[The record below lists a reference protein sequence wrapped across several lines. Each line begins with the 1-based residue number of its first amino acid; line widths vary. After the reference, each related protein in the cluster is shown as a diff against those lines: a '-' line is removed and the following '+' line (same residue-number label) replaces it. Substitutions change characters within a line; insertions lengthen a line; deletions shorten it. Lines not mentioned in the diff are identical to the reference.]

1 MAFDN
6 EERSAQAM
14 PREGLSTWLCPCR
27 RDLQVEERRV
37 NKSEAV
43 HYDKVRAIF
52 DILNGKREADL
63 LLKNLNILD
72 VHGETVYQGSILVY
86 DKRIVALNPD
96 ETILKV
102 KDVFDGKG
110 LYAIPGLIDAHIHFE
125 SQLAHPTALAEAMV
139 PCGTTTIYAE
149 CLDLLSAAGDE
160 GVEAAESLFKD
171 YDKLPYRLYAFAPGK
186 KTAASVTEAVLQME
200 PVIGLGEFEHF
211 TYSSG
216 DDDDF
221 RKAAWV
227 RAKGGFMNGHWG
239 VTALSDMVLNYLP
252 AIGVSNNHDVW
263 NEKDIE
269 KSIRYGF
276 PTHIKFGVGSSEVIK
291 ILLRAIVD
299 RKWPTDNFML
309 CTDNISVERL
319 LTMGHMDWIISL
331 CAEMGLN
338 PIHAIKMATYNTARS
353 FHMEDRIGSLTPG
366 RFADIVLTDSLSQ
379 INPLYVF
386 KDGELVAKDRKL
398 LKNAD
403 IDYSG
408 MCKQGVPGL
417 DDLTPEQ
424 LDIVPLEVSQDG
436 SQAKVYLFDV
446 YGRGHAKF
454 YQEVWVPLR
463 DGKVVAEY
471 EGATLSRLSVVQRYA
486 DGKRHVVNGLFK
498 GVRVDRGAVATFW
511 PAPKPYF
518 VVVGK
523 DSAEMC
529 HCLKRVDTYA
539 GACIVTEDRV
549 EKAVMPLEIYGV
561 MANMSVSE
569 LTAAA
574 GAIDAALEE
583 MGNRNEGEPVV
594 NKLLSLFISLHRFRL
609 MA

>member
-1 MAFDN
+1 MNQTETA
-6 EERSAQAM
+6 
-14 PREGLSTWLCPCR
+14 
-27 RDLQVEERRV
+27 
-37 NKSEAV
+37 

-52 DILNGKREADL
+52 DILNGEGEADL

-96 ETILKV
+96 ETVLKV
-102 KDVFDGKG
+102 RQVFDGKG

-149 CLDLLSAAGDE
+149 CLDLLSAAGKE
-160 GVEAAESLFKD
+160 GVEAAEALFKD
-171 YDKLPYRLYAFAPGK
+171 HDQLPYRLYAFAPGK
-186 KTAASVTEAVLQME
+186 KTAASVTEAVLKME

-216 DDDDF
+216 NDDDF

-239 VTALSDMVLNYLP
+239 VTALSDMILNYLP

-291 ILLRAIVD
+291 VLLRAIVD

-309 CTDNISVERL
+309 CTDNISIERL

-331 CAEMGLN
+331 CAEMGIN

-366 RFADIVLTDSLSQ
+366 RFADIVLTDSLSK

-398 LKNAD
+398 LKNAV

-408 MCKQGVPGL
+408 MCKDGVSGL
-417 DDLTPEQ
+417 GDLTPEQ
-424 LDIVPLEVSQDG
+424 LDIVPLEVSEDG
-436 SQAKVYLFDV
+436 TRAKVYLFDV

-454 YQEVWVPLR
+454 YQEIWVPLK
-463 DGKVVAEY
+463 DGRIVAEH
-471 EGATLSRLSVVQRYA
+471 EGAKLSRLSVVQRYA

-498 GVRVDRGAVATFW
+498 GVHVDRGAVATFW

-518 VVVGK
+518 VVVGQ

-529 HCLKRVDTYA
+529 HCLKRVDTHA
-539 GACIVTEDRV
+539 GACIVTDGKV

-561 MANMSVSE
+561 MANMTVKE
-569 LTAAA
+569 LTESAA
-574 GAIDAALEE
+574 AIDAALEAL
-583 MGNRNEGEPVV
+583 GNRNEGEPVV
-594 NKLLSLFISLHRFRL
+594 NKLLSLFISLHRFRF

>member
-1 MAFDN
+1 M
-6 EERSAQAM
+6 ETQ
-14 PREGLSTWLCPCR
+14 
-27 RDLQVEERRV
+27 
-37 NKSEAV
+37 
-43 HYDKVRAIF
+43 HYAKVRTIF
-52 DILNGKREADL
+52 DILHGRAEADL
-63 LLKNLNILD
+63 LIKNLNILD
-72 VHGETVYQGSILVY
+72 VHGETVYQGSILVH
-86 DKRIVALNPD
+86 DKRIVALSPD
-96 ETILKV
+96 ESILKV
-102 KDVFDGKG
+102 REVFDGEG

-149 CLDLLSAAGDE
+149 CLDLLSAAGEE
-160 GVEAAESLFKD
+160 GVEAATALFKD
-171 YDKLPYRLYAFAPGK
+171 HDKLPYRLFAFAPGK
-186 KTAASVTEAVLQME
+186 KTAAHVTQAVLQME

-263 NEKDIE
+263 NEDDIE

-276 PTHIKFGVGSSEVIK
+276 PTHIKFGVGSAEVIK
-291 ILLRAIVD
+291 VLLRAIVD

-319 LTMGHMDWIISL
+319 LKSGHMDWIIGV
-331 CAEMGLN
+331 CADMGIN

-353 FHMEDRIGSLTPG
+353 FHMEDQIGSLTPG
-366 RFADIVLTDSLSQ
+366 KFADIVLTDSLSR
-379 INPLYVF
+379 INPRYVF

-398 LKNAD
+398 LKNAE

-408 MCKQGVPGL
+408 MCKAGVPGL
-417 DDLTPEQ
+417 DTLRAEQ
-424 LDIVPLEVSQDG
+424 LDIVPLEISADG
-436 SQAKVYLFDV
+436 TQAKVYLFDV
-446 YGRGHAKF
+446 YGRGHARF
-454 YQEVWVPLR
+454 FQEVWVPYR
-463 DGKVVAEY
+463 DGQVVPELDGVRY
-471 EGATLSRLSVVQRYA
+471 SRISVVQRYPR
-486 DGKRHVVNGLFK
+486 GERHVVNGLFK
-498 GVRVDRGAVATFW
+498 GVSIDRGAVATFW

-518 VVVGK
+518 VAIGN

-529 HCLKRVDTYA
+529 HCLKQVDGYS
-539 GACIVTEDRV
+539 GACVVTENLQQ
-549 EKAVMPLEIYGV
+549 KAVMPLEIYGV
-561 MANMSVSE
+561 MANMTVAE

-594 NKLLSLFISLHRFRL
+594 NKLLSLFISLHRFRF

>member
-1 MAFDN
+1 
-6 EERSAQAM
+6 
-14 PREGLSTWLCPCR
+14 
-27 RDLQVEERRV
+27 V
-37 NKSEAV
+37 NKIETV
-43 HYDKVRAIF
+43 DYDKVRAIF
-52 DILNGKREADL
+52 DILNGKKEADL

-96 ETILKV
+96 EAILKV
-102 KDVFDGKG
+102 RDVFDGKG
-110 LYAIPGLIDAHIHFE
+110 LYAIPGLIDAHLHFE

-149 CLDLLSAAGDE
+149 CLDLLSAAGEE
-160 GVEAAESLFKD
+160 GVQAAESLFKD
-171 YDKLPYRLYAFAPGK
+171 YHQLPYRLFAFAPGK
-186 KTAASVTEAVLQME
+186 KTAASVTKAVLEME

-216 DDDDF
+216 NDDDF
-221 RKAAWV
+221 QKAAWV

-239 VTALSDMVLNYLP
+239 VTALSDMILNYLP

-263 NEKDIE
+263 NEDDIE

-291 ILLRAIVD
+291 VLLRAIVD

-319 LTMGHMDWIISL
+319 LNMGHMDWIISL
-331 CAEMGLN
+331 CAEMGFN

-353 FHMEDRIGSLTPG
+353 FHMEDQIGSLTPG
-366 RFADIVLTDSLSQ
+366 RFADIVLTDSLSK

-386 KDGELVAKDRKL
+386 KDGELVARERKL

-417 DDLTPEQ
+417 DDLTPDL
-424 LDIVPLEVSQDG
+424 LDIVPLEVSEDG

-454 YQEVWVPLR
+454 YQEVWVPLK
-463 DGKVVAEY
+463 DGKVIAEH
-471 EGATLSRLSVVQRYA
+471 EGLKLSRLSVVQRYA

-498 GVRVDRGAVATFW
+498 GVYVNRGAVATFW

-518 VVVGK
+518 VVVGQ
-523 DSAEMC
+523 DGAEMC
-529 HCLKRVDTYA
+529 HCLKQVDAYA
-539 GACIVTEDRV
+539 GACVVTENKT

-561 MANMSVSE
+561 MANMSVDE
-569 LTAAA
+569 LTSSVS
-574 GAIDAALEE
+574 AIDAALEE

-594 NKLLSLFISLHRFRL
+594 NKLLSLFISLHRFRF
-609 MA
+609 MV